1 MNSTK
6 TILGVALA
14 TMLVS
19 GSETRA
25 AILAYE
31 PFTNAAGTALIGSAD
46 GYGFNGA
53 WQSNSS
59 QGVATNTASGLSY
72 TDGLS
77 RQLVTSGGAQVCQWV
92 QTKKRCPMKL
102 RYFLLPV

>member
-14 TMLVS
+14 TMLVF
-19 GSETRA
+19 GAKTRA
-25 AILAYE
+25 ALLAYE
-31 PFTNAAGTALIGSAD
+31 PFTNAPGAALIGSAA

-59 QGVATNTASGLSY
+59 QGTATNTATGLSY
-72 TDGLS
+72 TDGASHTLLS
-77 RQLVTSGGAQVCQWV
+77 PPAGRASS
-92 QTKKRCPMKL
+92 KD
-102 RYFLLPV
+102 